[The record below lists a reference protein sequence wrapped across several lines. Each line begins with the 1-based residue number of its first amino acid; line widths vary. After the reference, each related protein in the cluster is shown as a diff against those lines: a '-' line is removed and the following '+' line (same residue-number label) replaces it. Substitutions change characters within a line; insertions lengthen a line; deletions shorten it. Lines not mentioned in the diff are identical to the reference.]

1 MKKLMIGFAML
12 CAVTLSLQAMAA
24 EIVDVYK
31 NPNCG
36 CCGKWVEHMQK
47 AGFNVRVHEVS
58 DVAPMRAKFGMPE
71 HYASCHIARVG
82 GYVVEGHVPATDV
95 KRLLKEKPKAIGLAV
110 PGMPAGSP
118 GMEGPPPTTYNT
130 LLVQPG
136 GGSKVFAKH

>member
-12 CAVTLSLQAMAA
+12 CAATLSVQAMAT

-47 AGFNVRVHEVS
+47 AGFNVRVHEVN

-71 HYASCHIARVG
+71 HYASCHTARVG

-118 GMEGPPPTTYNT
+118 GMEGPPPTSYNT
-130 LLVQPG
+130 LLIQAG